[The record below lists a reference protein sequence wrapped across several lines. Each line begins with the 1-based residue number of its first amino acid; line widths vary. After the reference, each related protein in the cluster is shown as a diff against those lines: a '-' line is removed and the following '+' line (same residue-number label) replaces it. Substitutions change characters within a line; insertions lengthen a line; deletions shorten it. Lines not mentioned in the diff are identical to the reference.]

1 MLGVSA
7 CSGVMDQELRAQVVA
22 NNHEVVMGAQAA
34 LLVVAN
40 LFHQT
45 IQTARPVDAVLDNK
59 KENGKKREEE
69 RGTAVHNG
77 ETPATL
83 VKSNTTKGVFL
94 QICAA

>member
-45 IQTARPVDAVLDNK
+45 IQKGKTRACCARQQ
-59 KENGKKREEE
+59 EGKW
-69 RGTAVHNG
+69 
-77 ETPATL
+77 
-83 VKSNTTKGVFL
+83 
-94 QICAA
+94 